1 MARKQTEEEKYIM
14 MGEPPPSPNPRIF
27 QFQEIP
33 EPEDHPA
40 YGTEHWDEEA
50 AQRQYERRH
59 KTAFKDAKRRWEA
72 AQHNFLKELILFHQK
87 RDPEELQE
95 EYEDYQRWKKEQDRW
110 IKKDPRQDAA
120 IIVIAEGGKE

>member
-27 QFQEIP
+27 QFPEIP
-33 EPEDHPA
+33 EPEEHKH
-40 YGTEHWDEEA
+40 YGTEHWDPEA
-50 AQRQYERRH
+50 AKRQYIRRH
-59 KTAFKDAKRRWEA
+59 KTAFEDAKRILEA

-87 RDPEELQE
+87 RDPKELQE
-95 EYEDYQRWKKEQDRW
+95 EYEDYQRWKKEQD
-110 IKKDPRQDAA
+110 AA

>member
-27 QFQEIP
+27 QFPEIP
-33 EPEDHPA
+33 EPEEHKH
-40 YGTEHWDEEA
+40 YGTEHWDPEA
-50 AQRQYERRH
+50 AKRQYIRRH
-59 KTAFKDAKRRWEA
+59 KTAFEDAKRILEA

-87 RDPEELQE
+87 RDPKELQE

-110 IKKDPRQDAA
+110 IKKDPKQDAA

>member
-27 QFQEIP
+27 QFPEIP
-33 EPEDHPA
+33 EPEEHPA
-40 YGTEHWDEEA
+40 YGTERWDPEA

-72 AQHNFLKELILFHQK
+72 AQHNFLKEMILYHEK
-87 RDPEELQE
+87 APERSKENF
-95 EYEDYQRWKKEQDRW
+95 EDYQRWKKEQEQW
-110 IKKDPRQDAA
+110 IKKNKDPRRKAA
-120 IIVIAEGGKE
+120 LVMIT